1 MVKSKPTWRQGI
13 HRSHADVLHNT
24 QEEDYLN
31 LKLKPTHR
39 RSPPRHDQ
47 TPETA
52 SSALRDWGDTISTV
66 LLQQE
71 PRMLLQLGAE
81 EEITPSHPFSPPPR
95 TCRLNERAL
104 SASPIGPCGSPRLLR
119 DPMPR
124 CQTPPHAHPCRR
136 MPLLPIPPAHPA
148 AQARPSPHPAPGGEA
163 GEGGRPPA
171 RAALRM
177 RSALPGMLTA
187 GGGGSG
193 TRCGGAARLPSAP
206 LGSPRLPAL
215 ACSRLA
221 PCGGGRP
228 PASGRSASCST
239 SAPQVSGGGCGRTA
253 GRAGRRWGPA
263 CARRHLLWREAAAAR
278 VRRRLPGSGGGCPGP
293 AAAARV
299 RTPPAPEAAGAPVS
313 TADSGGPGRASPAL
327 RAPRSGRASAPDRED
342 LAGGYDSEGKSGL
355 PICLLLIL
363 FIYLFLDTG
372 CFSGDSDHF
381 LAIHQRKSG
390 KPVFIY
396 HHVESVEKS
405 LDTDSYKDSKQN
417 FHSAS
422 HTKIS
427 KLHPAIILKSAFPR
441 SVYDPSLNLLAMTGQ
456 DLEVEN
462 LPIPTRNVIIVTL
475 QMDVNKLNITL
486 LRLFRQGVA
495 AALGLLPQ
503 QVHIN
508 RLIAKKNCVEL
519 FVSPL
524 NSKPGISEAL
534 PSEEVLRSLNINI
547 LHQSLSQFGIT
558 EVSPEKNVLQ
568 GQHEADKIWSKEGF
582 YAVVIF
588 LSIFVILVT
597 CLMVLYRLK
606 EKIQLSLRQE
616 KEKKQEIHLSPLP
629 LQTSQTEYKTTN
641 SMVQPQQAP
650 KVINVV
656 VDPQGQC
663 VPELKPPL
671 CASPSPF
678 RMKPVGLQE
687 RRGSNVSL
695 TLDMSSLGSVEP
707 FVTVP
712 TPREKVAMEYL
723 QSAGRVL
730 TRQQLRDTVACSHL
744 LQTEFMEIPMNFVDP
759 KEIDIPSHGTKNR
772 YKTILPNP
780 LSRVYLKPKNP
791 SDSLSTYINANYI
804 RGYGGKEKAF
814 IATQGPMINTV
825 NDFWQ
830 MVWQED
836 SPVIV
841 MITKLKEKNE
851 KCVLYWPEKRGI
863 YGKVEVLV
871 NSVQECKNY
880 TVRQLTVKQGNQSHS
895 VKHYWYTSWPDHK
908 TPDSAQPLLQLMLD
922 VEEDRAE
929 SPGRGPVIVH
939 CSAGIGRTGCF
950 IATAIGCQQLK
961 EEGVVDALSIV
972 CQLRVDRGGMVQTS
986 EQYEFVHHALSLYES
1001 RLSAE
1006 AVQ

>member
-1 MVKSKPTWRQGI
+1 M
-13 HRSHADVLHNT
+13 
-24 QEEDYLN
+24 
-31 LKLKPTHR
+31 R
-39 RSPPRHDQ
+39 R
-47 TPETA
+47 A
-52 SSALRDWGDTISTV
+52 AACV
-66 LLQQE
+66 
-71 PRMLLQLGAE
+71 
-81 EEITPSHPFSPPPR
+81 
-95 TCRLNERAL
+95 RAL
-104 SASPIGPCGSPRLLR
+104 
-119 DPMPR
+119 
-124 CQTPPHAHPCRR
+124 
-136 MPLLPIPPAHPA
+136 
-148 AQARPSPHPAPGGEA
+148 
-163 GEGGRPPA
+163 
-171 RAALRM
+171 
-177 RSALPGMLTA
+177 
-187 GGGGSG
+187 
-193 TRCGGAARLPSAP
+193 
-206 LGSPRLPAL
+206 
-215 ACSRLA
+215 
-221 PCGGGRP
+221 
-228 PASGRSASCST
+228 
-239 SAPQVSGGGCGRTA
+239 
-253 GRAGRRWGPA
+253 
-263 CARRHLLWREAAAAR
+263 
-278 VRRRLPGSGGGCPGP
+278 
-293 AAAARV
+293 
-299 RTPPAPEAAGAPVS
+299 
-313 TADSGGPGRASPAL
+313 
-327 RAPRSGRASAPDRED
+327 
-342 LAGGYDSEGKSGL
+342 
-355 PICLLLIL
+355 CLLLHL
-363 FIYLFLDTG
+363 RAAG
-372 CFSGDSDHF
+372 CFSGDNDHF
-381 LAIHQRKSG
+381 LAIHMRSSG

-396 HHVESVEKS
+396 QHVQTVEKS
-405 LDTDSYKDSKQN
+405 LDTGSYKNSKKN
-417 FHSAS
+417 FHSS
-422 HTKIS
+422 FHTKLS
-427 KLHPAIILKSAFPR
+427 KLHPAIIVKSTIPR
-441 SVYDPSLNLLAMTGQ
+441 PAYDPSLNLLAMTGQ

-462 LPIPTRNVIIVTL
+462 LPIPSANVIVVTL

-486 LRLFRQGVA
+486 LRIFRQGVA

-508 RLIAKKNCVEL
+508 RLIGKKNCVEL

-524 NSKPGISEAL
+524 NRKPGISEAL
-534 PSEEVLRSLNINI
+534 PSEEVLHSLNINI

-558 EVSPEKNVLQ
+558 EVSPETNVLQ
-568 GQHEADKIWSKEGF
+568 GQHEGDKIWSKEGF

-588 LSIFVILVT
+588 LSIFVILVS
-597 CLMVLYRLK
+597 CLMILYRLK

-616 KEKKQEIHLSPLP
+616 KEKKQEIHLSPLS
-629 LQTSQTEYKTTN
+629 LQTSHAN
-641 SMVQPQQAP
+641 SMVQPEHAP
-650 KVINVV
+650 KVVNVV

-663 VPELKPPL
+663 IPEIKPPL

-687 RRGSNVSL
+687 SNLALGNFGPSSLHMGAVDLTAWVCLMQAGHGAQNSVRGSNVSL
-695 TLDMSSLGSVEP
+695 TLDMSSLGSIEP
-707 FVTVP
+707 FVAVP

-723 QSAGRVL
+723 QSAGRIL
-730 TRQQLRDTVACSHL
+730 TRQQLRDAVACSHF

-759 KEIDIPSHGTKNR
+759 KELDIPSHGTKNR

-780 LSRVYLKPKNP
+780 LSRVYLTPKNP

-871 NSVQECKNY
+871 NSVQECENY
-880 TVRQLTVKQGNQSHS
+880 TVRHLTIKQGSQSQR

-950 IATAIGCQQLK
+950 IATSIGCQQLK

-1001 RLSAE
+1001 RLSEE
-1006 AVQ
+1006 AFQ

>member
-1 MVKSKPTWRQGI
+1 M
-13 HRSHADVLHNT
+13 
-24 QEEDYLN
+24 
-31 LKLKPTHR
+31 R
-39 RSPPRHDQ
+39 RAAACLR
-47 TPETA
+47 
-52 SSALRDWGDTISTV
+52 ALC
-66 LLQQE
+66 L
-71 PRMLLQLGAE
+71 LLQL
-81 EEITPSHPFSPPPR
+81 
-95 TCRLNERAL
+95 
-104 SASPIGPCGSPRLLR
+104 
-119 DPMPR
+119 
-124 CQTPPHAHPCRR
+124 
-136 MPLLPIPPAHPA
+136 
-148 AQARPSPHPAPGGEA
+148 
-163 GEGGRPPA
+163 
-171 RAALRM
+171 RAA
-177 RSALPGMLTA
+177 
-187 GGGGSG
+187 
-193 TRCGGAARLPSAP
+193 
-206 LGSPRLPAL
+206 
-215 ACSRLA
+215 
-221 PCGGGRP
+221 
-228 PASGRSASCST
+228 
-239 SAPQVSGGGCGRTA
+239 
-253 GRAGRRWGPA
+253 
-263 CARRHLLWREAAAAR
+263 
-278 VRRRLPGSGGGCPGP
+278 
-293 AAAARV
+293 
-299 RTPPAPEAAGAPVS
+299 
-313 TADSGGPGRASPAL
+313 
-327 RAPRSGRASAPDRED
+327 
-342 LAGGYDSEGKSGL
+342 
-355 PICLLLIL
+355 
-363 FIYLFLDTG
+363 G
-372 CFSGDSDHF
+372 CFSGDNDHF

-396 HHVESVEKS
+396 HHVQSVEKS
-405 LDTDSYKDSKQN
+405 LDTDSYKNSKQN
-417 FHSAS
+417 FHSSS
-422 HTKIS
+422 HTKIN
-427 KLHPAIILKSAFPR
+427 KLHPAIIVKSTFPR
-441 SVYDPSLNLLAMTGQ
+441 PAYDPSLNLLAMAGQ

-462 LPIPTRNVIIVTL
+462 LPIPATNVIVVTL

-486 LRLFRQGVA
+486 LRIFRQGVA

-508 RLIAKKNCVEL
+508 RLIGKKNCVEL
-519 FVSPL
+519 FISPV
-524 NSKPGISEAL
+524 NRKPGISDAL

-558 EVSPEKNVLQ
+558 EVSPE
-568 GQHEADKIWSKEGF
+568 
-582 YAVVIF
+582 
-588 LSIFVILVT
+588 
-597 CLMVLYRLK
+597 VLYRLK

-616 KEKKQEIHLSPLP
+616 KEKKQEIHLAPLP
-629 LQTSQTEYKTTN
+629 LQTSQSKTTN
-641 SMVQPQQAP
+641 SMVQPEQAP
-650 KVINVV
+650 KVVNVV

-663 VPELKPPL
+663 VPELKPPP

-707 FVTVP
+707 FVSVP

-730 TRQQLRDTVACSHL
+730 TRQQLRDAVACSHL

-871 NSVQECKNY
+871 NSVQECENY
-880 TVRQLTVKQGNQSHS
+880 TVRQLTIKQGSQSQS

-922 VEEDRAE
+922 VEEDRLE

>member
-1 MVKSKPTWRQGI
+1 MRWR
-13 HRSHADVLHNT
+13 AAACL
-24 QEEDYLN
+24 
-31 LKLKPTHR
+31 
-39 RSPPRHDQ
+39 
-47 TPETA
+47 
-52 SSALRDWGDTISTV
+52 
-66 LLQQE
+66 
-71 PRMLLQLGAE
+71 
-81 EEITPSHPFSPPPR
+81 
-95 TCRLNERAL
+95 RAL
-104 SASPIGPCGSPRLLR
+104 
-119 DPMPR
+119 
-124 CQTPPHAHPCRR
+124 
-136 MPLLPIPPAHPA
+136 
-148 AQARPSPHPAPGGEA
+148 
-163 GEGGRPPA
+163 
-171 RAALRM
+171 
-177 RSALPGMLTA
+177 
-187 GGGGSG
+187 
-193 TRCGGAARLPSAP
+193 
-206 LGSPRLPAL
+206 
-215 ACSRLA
+215 
-221 PCGGGRP
+221 
-228 PASGRSASCST
+228 
-239 SAPQVSGGGCGRTA
+239 
-253 GRAGRRWGPA
+253 
-263 CARRHLLWREAAAAR
+263 
-278 VRRRLPGSGGGCPGP
+278 
-293 AAAARV
+293 
-299 RTPPAPEAAGAPVS
+299 
-313 TADSGGPGRASPAL
+313 
-327 RAPRSGRASAPDRED
+327 
-342 LAGGYDSEGKSGL
+342 
-355 PICLLLIL
+355 CLLLHL
-363 FIYLFLDTG
+363 RAAG

-417 FHSAS
+417 FYSSS
-422 HTKIS
+422 HTKMS
-427 KLHPAIILKSAFPR
+427 KLHPAIIVKSAFPR

-462 LPIPTRNVIIVTL
+462 LPIPTTNVIIVTL

-486 LRLFRQGVA
+486 LRIFRQGVA

-508 RLIAKKNCVEL
+508 RLI
-519 FVSPL
+519 
-524 NSKPGISEAL
+524 
-534 PSEEVLRSLNINI
+534 
-547 LHQSLSQFGIT
+547 
-558 EVSPEKNVLQ
+558 KNVLQ

-650 KVINVV
+650 KVVNVV

-730 TRQQLRDTVACSHL
+730 TRQQLRDAVACSHL

-871 NSVQECKNY
+871 NSVQECQNY
-880 TVRQLTVKQGNQSHS
+880 TVRQLTIKQGSQSHS

-922 VEEDRAE
+922 VEEDRVE

>member
-1 MVKSKPTWRQGI
+1 M
-13 HRSHADVLHNT
+13 
-24 QEEDYLN
+24 
-31 LKLKPTHR
+31 R
-39 RSPPRHDQ
+39 RAAACLR
-47 TPETA
+47 
-52 SSALRDWGDTISTV
+52 ALC
-66 LLQQE
+66 L
-71 PRMLLQLGAE
+71 LLQL
-81 EEITPSHPFSPPPR
+81 
-95 TCRLNERAL
+95 
-104 SASPIGPCGSPRLLR
+104 
-119 DPMPR
+119 
-124 CQTPPHAHPCRR
+124 
-136 MPLLPIPPAHPA
+136 
-148 AQARPSPHPAPGGEA
+148 
-163 GEGGRPPA
+163 
-171 RAALRM
+171 
-177 RSALPGMLTA
+177 
-187 GGGGSG
+187 
-193 TRCGGAARLPSAP
+193 
-206 LGSPRLPAL
+206 
-215 ACSRLA
+215 
-221 PCGGGRP
+221 
-228 PASGRSASCST
+228 
-239 SAPQVSGGGCGRTA
+239 
-253 GRAGRRWGPA
+253 
-263 CARRHLLWREAAAAR
+263 
-278 VRRRLPGSGGGCPGP
+278 
-293 AAAARV
+293 
-299 RTPPAPEAAGAPVS
+299 
-313 TADSGGPGRASPAL
+313 RAS
-327 RAPRSGRASAPDRED
+327 
-342 LAGGYDSEGKSGL
+342 
-355 PICLLLIL
+355 
-363 FIYLFLDTG
+363 G
-372 CFSGDSDHF
+372 CFSGDNDHF

-396 HHVESVEKS
+396 HHVQSVEKS
-405 LDTDSYKDSKQN
+405 LDTDSYKNSKQN
-417 FHSAS
+417 FHSSS
-422 HTKIS
+422 HSKIS
-427 KLHPAIILKSAFPR
+427 KLHPAIIVKSTFPR
-441 SVYDPSLNLLAMTGQ
+441 PAYDPSLNLLAMTGQ

-462 LPIPTRNVIIVTL
+462 LPIPATNVIVVTL

-486 LRLFRQGVA
+486 LRIFRQGVA

-503 QVHIN
+503 QIHIN
-508 RLIAKKNCVEL
+508 RLIGKKNCVEL

-524 NSKPGISEAL
+524 NRKPGISEAL

-558 EVSPEKNVLQ
+558 EVSPE
-568 GQHEADKIWSKEGF
+568 
-582 YAVVIF
+582 
-588 LSIFVILVT
+588 
-597 CLMVLYRLK
+597 VLYRLK

-629 LQTSQTEYKTTN
+629 LQTSQSEYKTTN
-641 SMVQPQQAP
+641 SMVQPEQAP
-650 KVINVV
+650 KVVNVV

-707 FVTVP
+707 FVAVP

-723 QSAGRVL
+723 QSAGRIL
-730 TRQQLRDTVACSHL
+730 TRQQLQDAVACSHL

-871 NSVQECKNY
+871 NSVQECENY
-880 TVRQLTVKQGNQSHS
+880 TVRQLTIKQGSQSRS

-922 VEEDRAE
+922 VEEDRVE